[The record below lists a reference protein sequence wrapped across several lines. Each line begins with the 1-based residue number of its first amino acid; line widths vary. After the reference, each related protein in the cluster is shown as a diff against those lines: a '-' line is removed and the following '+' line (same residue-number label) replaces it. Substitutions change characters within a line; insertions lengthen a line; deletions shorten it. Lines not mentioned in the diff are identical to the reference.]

1 MSTKT
6 YRALFER
13 ADEQMGYVTT
23 AQAGSVG
30 VSPMALVMM
39 ARRGTVE
46 RVSRGVYRLAA
57 YPTFPL
63 AHYMEGVLWPAGRT
77 GVISHETALALY
89 GLSDANPGKMHI
101 TLPAGF
107 RVQRQTPDYLVVH
120 FMDLPSD
127 DVTRLEKL
135 PITTPARTIR
145 DCIAA
150 HVGPAMIKQAVAEA
164 AATNRISPAVAAELL
179 RDPAFDLV
187 HDAVRSA

>member
-1 MSTKT
+1 MSTKIF
-6 YRALFER
+6 RAIFLL

-23 AQAGSVG
+23 AQAASVG

-39 ARRGTVE
+39 ARRGTIE
-46 RVSRGVYRLAA
+46 RVSRGVYRLAS

-63 AHYMEGVLWPAGRT
+63 AHYMEGVLWPSGRK
-77 GVISHETALALY
+77 GVLSHETALALY

-107 RVQRQTPDYLVVH
+107 RVQRQTPDYMVVH
-120 FMDLPSD
+120 FTDLPGD

-150 HVGPAMIKQAVAEA
+150 HVGPALIKQAVAEA
-164 AATNRISPAVAAELL
+164 AATNRIGPEVAAQLL
-179 RDPAFDLV
+179 RAL
-187 HDAVRSA
+187 DAVGHSTASV

>member
-1 MSTKT
+1 MPTNT
-6 YRALFER
+6 YRAIFTL

-46 RVSRGVYRLAA
+46 RVSRGVYRLAT

-107 RVQRQTPDYLVVH
+107 RVQRQTPDYMVVH
-120 FMDLPSD
+120 FTNLPSD

-145 DCIAA
+145 DCIEANL
-150 HVGPAMIKQAVAEA
+150 GSSLIKQAVADA
-164 AATNRISPAVAAELL
+164 AATNRISPMVAAELL
-179 RDPAFDLV
+179 REL
-187 HDAVRSA
+187 DAAGHSRASV